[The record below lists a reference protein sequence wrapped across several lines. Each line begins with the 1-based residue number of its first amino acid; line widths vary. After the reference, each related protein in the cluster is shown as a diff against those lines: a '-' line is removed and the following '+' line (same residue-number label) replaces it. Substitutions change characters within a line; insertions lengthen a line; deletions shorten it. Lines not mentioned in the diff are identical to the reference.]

1 MIAAQ
6 DKAAG
11 VLPTPATA
19 SKSNHTCSVPTANKD
34 GKTDSLDYINLQER
48 FATHRRKLTRIHRA
62 HDGRICY
69 MVSQFGGA
77 QYFTHLHDVHAH
89 LAAIEATK

>member
-1 MIAAQ
+1 MTIKE
-6 DKAAG
+6 KAAG

-19 SKSNHTCSVPTANKD
+19 SKSNYACSVSTAEKD
-34 GKTDSLDYINLQER
+34 GNTESVAYTNLQER
-48 FATHRRKLTRIHRA
+48 FAKSRRKLTRIYRA

-69 MVSQFGGA
+69 MVTQFGAA

-89 LAAIEATK
+89 LAAIEASK